1 VDALLKEISRIGPRT
16 RDWAAATAQARGVE
30 SARVLVGLR
39 ALTKTHAVAELEH
52 ACEVALASGSHR
64 LRTLRQLLKRN
75 AGRKQEQFE
84 FTQEHPVIRPL
95 EDYSLESLS
104 EFRRERTHFPL
115 SPGDES

>member
-1 VDALLKEISRIGPRT
+1 
-16 RDWAAATAQARGVE
+16 
-30 SARVLVGLR
+30 
-39 ALTKTHAVAELEH
+39 VAELER
-52 ACEVALASGSHR
+52 ACEVALASGSHQ

-75 AGRKQEQFE
+75 TSGKQEQFE
-84 FTQEHPVIRPL
+84 FTQQHPVIRPL